1 MLLLAVLAA
10 IIGLPLFALL
20 TAGLQWLVYR
30 FAVRSDEP
38 PWFGLLV
45 MRGMLAGLLIMVALA
60 IYSRTNQ

>member
-20 TAGLQWLVYR
+20 GAGLQWLVYR
-30 FAVRSDEP
+30 FAVRPDES

-45 MRGMLAGLLIMVALA
+45 MRGMMAGLLIMVALA
-60 IYSRTNQ
+60 IYSRTSH